1 MSLHCELS
9 LENELEQEV
18 GIMIF
23 FRFYSL
29 TWCVLFKKKKKTVIL
44 YAFMSSMYNVRGL
57 IFHFWDEYQI
67 FST

>member
-29 TWCVLFKKKKKTVIL
+29 TWCVLFKKKKKKNSDFVCF
-44 YAFMSSMYNVRGL
+44 YVFNVQCRVN
-57 IFHFWDEYQI
+57 
-67 FST
+67 FSFLG